1 MQDIEIANME
11 LITELITL
19 KELDA
24 VQQILQRK
32 QDELQKMGNHYR

>member
-1 MQDIEIANME
+1 MQDKEIANME

-24 VQQILQRK
+24 VQKILQRK
-32 QDELQKMGNHYR
+32 QDELQ